1 MEPIRVLIVDDH
13 AVVRQGL
20 RSLLSMHDDIQ
31 VVGEADRGAVVL
43 EKIGALQPDVVLLDI
58 RIPPP
63 TGVEVAH
70 RLRRAYPQVKIII
83 LTTYDDDRYLNE
95 ALQAGAHGYLLK
107 DTSRKFLVD
116 SIRQVYNGQRLLSPD
131 LVDQVLHNYEA
142 MAKKV
147 AHYEYGLTDNELLV
161 LREISE
167 GSSIKDIA
175 QKIHL
180 SEATIKKRMQDILDK
195 MGVAHR
201 TQAVAEAIRK
211 GLI

>member
-13 AVVRQGL
+13 AVVRHGL
-20 RSLLSMHDDIQ
+20 RSLLSMYEDIL
-31 VVGEADRGAVVL
+31 VVGEADKGATVL
-43 EKIGALQPDVVLLDI
+43 KKVAELLPDVVLLDI

-70 RLRRAYPQVKIII
+70 RLRRSYPQVKIII
-83 LTTYDDDRYLNE
+83 LTTYDEDKYLND

-131 LVDQVLHNYEA
+131 LVDKVLHNYET
-142 MAKKV
+142 MSKKI
-147 AHYEYGLTDNELLV
+147 AHYEYGLTEKELLV

-167 GSSIKDIA
+167 GASIKNIA
-175 QKIHL
+175 QKTHL
-180 SEATIKKRMQDILDK
+180 SEATIKKRIQDILDK

-201 TQAVAEAIRK
+201 TQAVAKAIRK

>member
-20 RSLLSMHDDIQ
+20 RSLLSVHEDIL

-43 EKIGALQPDVVLLDI
+43 KQVAELQPDVVLLDI

-63 TGVEVAH
+63 SGIDVAH
-70 RLRRAYPQVKIII
+70 RLRRTYPEVKVII
-83 LTTYDDDRYLNE
+83 LTTYDDDEYLSD
-95 ALQAGAHGYLLK
+95 ALRVGAHAYLLK
-107 DTSRKFLVD
+107 DVSRKSLVD
-116 SIRQVYNGQRLLSPD
+116 SIRQVYHGRRLLSPG
-131 LVDQVLHNYEA
+131 LVDRVLRSYEA
-142 MAKKV
+142 MAKK
-147 AHYEYGLTDNELLV
+147 AARYEYDLTEEDLLV

-167 GSSIKDIA
+167 GATTKDIA
-175 QKIHL
+175 RKIHL
-180 SEATIKKRMQDILDK
+180 SEATVKKRVQDILDK

-201 TQAVAEAIRK
+201 TQAVAKAIRE

>member
-1 MEPIRVLIVDDH
+1 ME
-13 AVVRQGL
+13 
-20 RSLLSMHDDIQ
+20 
-31 VVGEADRGAVVL
+31 VVGEADRGSVVL
-43 EKIGALQPDVVLLDI
+43 EKVATLQPDVVLLDI
-58 RIPPP
+58 RMPPP
-63 TGVEVAH
+63 NGIEVTY

-83 LTTYDDDRYLNE
+83 LTTYDEDAYLSE
-95 ALQAGAHGYLLK
+95 ALHAGAHGYLLK
-107 DTSRKFLVD
+107 DTSGKFLVD
-116 SIRQVYNGQRLLSPD
+116 SIRQVYNGHRLLSPY
-131 LVDQVLHNYEA
+131 LVDKVLDNYEA

-167 GSSIKDIA
+167 GASIKDIA
-175 QKIHL
+175 QKTHL
-180 SEATIKKRMQDILDK
+180 SEATIKKRMQDILEK